1 MSSPVFALAALRRK
15 TLAAARTIPDYNF
28 RTYFVQHTKDTFD
41 TAVATK
47 AADPAAMKLWIRSEG
62 RPMLAQMRRMATIG
76 AMYAK
81 APVFLDP
88 ALGGAATSGNAGA
101 GSCFAAASAAAEA
114 SLPLPGTFAKV
125 EVDPEE
131 EQA

>member
-1 MSSPVFALAALRRK
+1 
-15 TLAAARTIPDYNF
+15 
-28 RTYFVQHTKDTFD
+28 
-41 TAVATK
+41 
-47 AADPAAMKLWIRSEG
+47 
-62 RPMLAQMRRMATIG
+62 MLAQMRRMATIG

-88 ALGGAATSGNAGA
+88 ALGGAAATSGNAGA

-114 SLPLPGTFAKV
+114 TLPLPGTFAKV